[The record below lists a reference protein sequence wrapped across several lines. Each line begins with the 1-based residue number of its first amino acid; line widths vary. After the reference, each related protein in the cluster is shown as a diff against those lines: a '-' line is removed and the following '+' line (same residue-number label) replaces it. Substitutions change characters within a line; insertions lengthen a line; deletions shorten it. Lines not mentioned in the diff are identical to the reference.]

1 MEQRIIQ
8 AVRNGPGEQRIIQV
22 EKKTAAD
29 GIITG
34 IGAAGANELEHLV
47 TPASGVVGVTWAQEE
62 NAQTSGRI
70 LAAEGKSQN
79 QILREIRQQKL
90 ELQKNGYDLTRKKI
104 GARL

>member
-1 MEQRIIQ
+1 MEQRIIEVVK
-8 AVRNGPGEQRIIQV
+8 AGSGERKTIQV

-34 IGAAGANELEHLV
+34 IGAAGANVLGHLV
-47 TPASGVVGVTWAQEE
+47 TPAAGVAGVTWAQEE

-79 QILREIRQQKL
+79 QILREIRRQKL